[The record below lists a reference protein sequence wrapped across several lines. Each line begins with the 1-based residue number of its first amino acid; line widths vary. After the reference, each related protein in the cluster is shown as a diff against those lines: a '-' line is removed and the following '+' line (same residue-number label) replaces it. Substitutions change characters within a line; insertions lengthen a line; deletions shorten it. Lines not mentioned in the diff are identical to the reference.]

1 MNKEDKVKID
11 KEVFEI
17 IEGKMRL
24 MAVPFSM
31 DMFKFGLEI
40 FLEGVNF
47 IPRKCYFK
55 EKK

>member
-31 DMFKFGLEI
+31 DVFKFGLEI

-47 IPRKCYFK
+47 IPRKS
-55 EKK
+55 